1 MFVICLSV
9 LSLSW
14 QVIACVIIEKNSN
27 GKRSCFLLLADCSAA
42 LEAEKAKLTET
53 MMASLS
59 QVRAAMP
66 SQAQDSSYAAN
77 EFGCPPMWLCICV

>member
-1 MFVICLSV
+1 MFVCPEPV
-9 LSLSW
+9 LASDR
-14 QVIACVIIEKNSN
+14 VRHNREKL
-27 GKRSCFLLLADCSAA
+27 KWKALLFSSAADCSAA